1 MLLLKNGLVMSMAR
15 PAQVSD
21 VWINNGKIADIGENL
36 PARGAEVIDC
46 TGRFVLPGFVDPHCH
61 IGMWEDGM
69 GEEGAD
75 GNESTDPITPELR
88 AIDGINPF
96 DPCFAEAAAAG
107 ITSVVTGP
115 GSANVIGGQFVA
127 MKTSGRYIEEM
138 IIREP
143 VAMKAALGEN
153 PKKEYTEQKEAPNTR
168 MAIAA
173 LFRKAMVEAQEYERK
188 CKLGKKDEDKL
199 PDRDLALE
207 ALLPV
212 LRGELKLKIH
222 AHRRDDI
229 LTALRLAREFK
240 LSVTIDHCTEGHL
253 MLDVLKEQTEELKA
267 GIILGPLLSERSKIE
282 LKNLSFRAPK
292 LMHDAGIPFALMS
305 DHPVIPVQFLP
316 VCAALCVRDGLD
328 EETALKAITVNAAN
342 ITGIG
347 DRVGSLE
354 KGKDA
359 DIAVFDGHPL
369 DIRSHCV
376 LTLINGKTVHRASV
390 Q

>member
-1 MLLLKNGLVMSMAR
+1 MLLLKNGLVMSMAQ
-15 PAQVSD
+15 PARTMD
-21 VWINNGKIADIGENL
+21 ILLDHGKIADIGENL
-36 PARGAEVIDC
+36 AGRNAEIVDC
-46 TGRFVLPGFVDPHCH
+46 TGRYVLPGFVDAHCH
-61 IGMWEDGM
+61 LGMWEDGM
-69 GEEGAD
+69 GDEGAD
-75 GNESTDPITPELR
+75 GNESTDPVTPEMR
-88 AIDGINPF
+88 AIDGVNPF
-96 DPCFAEAAAAG
+96 DPCFAEAVAAG
-107 ITSVVTGP
+107 ITTVVTGP

-127 MKTSGRYIEEM
+127 MKTSGRCVEEM

-153 PKKEYTEQKEAPNTR
+153 PKKEYTEHKEAPNTR

-173 LFRKAMVEAQEYERK
+173 LFRKAMVDAQEYERK
-188 CKLGKKDEDKL
+188 LKLGKTDEDKL

-212 LRGELKLKIH
+212 LHGELKMKFH

-240 LSVTIDHCTEGHL
+240 LSITIDHCTEGHL
-253 MLDVLKEQTEELKA
+253 MLDLLKEQTQELKA
-267 GIILGPLLSERSKIE
+267 GVILGPLLSERSKIE
-282 LKNLSFRAPK
+282 LKNLTFRAPK
-292 LMHDAGIPFALMS
+292 LLHEAGIPFALMT
-305 DHPVIPVQFLP
+305 DHPVIPIQFLP
-316 VCAALCVRDGLD
+316 VCAALSVREGLD
-328 EETALKAITVNAAN
+328 EETALRSITVNAAQ

-359 DIAVFDGHPL
+359 DIAVFDGPPL

-376 LTLINGKTVHRASV
+376 MTLINGNIVHRA